1 MTTYA
6 IMYDSYEDDLFPPRF
21 AICNADTNNTT
32 EIFNQHT
39 IHVNS
44 KLHDSDLNAIYEALN
59 ELGLIKPSEIIE
71 L

>member
-21 AICNADTNNTT
+21 AICNANTNNTT

-59 ELGLIKPSEIIE
+59 ELGLIKPSEIIK